1 MKHFIRNHG
10 LIENLCAHGK
20 IKFPRRHFVNIFST
34 IIFLFAFSLSHSQQN
49 FLPAF
54 SSSSNFT
61 ATNFHHQ
68 KNISNHPDYFGE
80 SNASEKTFATIT
92 STAAGG
98 NWDDPN
104 TWVGNTIPTQNDDVV
119 IDNGATVTV
128 NVGTAECK
136 NIVINGT
143 LSFNAGMLL
152 EVYGN
157 LQTTGHSMRHR
168 QQ

>member
-68 KNISNHPDYFGE
+68 KNISNHPYYFGE
-80 SNASEKTFATIT
+80 SNASEKRLPLSRPRQRAAT
-92 STAAGG
+92 GM
-98 NWDDPN
+98 
-104 TWVGNTIPTQNDDVV
+104 IPIHGWAIPYPLKMT
-119 IDNGATVTV
+119 
-128 NVGTAECK
+128 
-136 NIVINGT
+136 
-143 LSFNAGMLL
+143 MW
-152 EVYGN
+152 
-157 LQTTGHSMRHR
+157 
-168 QQ
+168 